1 MIQQVQIQKSE
12 TSSNSKDSEAIAAD
26 DTLVTAANTTAETVS
41 DPETIVGTSGDDT
54 LDGGAGN
61 DTLTGGAGDDVFR
74 FAPGDGSDT
83 ITDFGTGANRLEFTE
98 GLFANL
104 EAVQASAAQV
114 GDDVLIRLSATETL
128 TLQNTSLDDLTTDTV
143 TTLDILGEDTT
154 MNPAPFYF
162 FFEYDEDEG
171 VFVPTGT
178 QNVGSDE
185 AEDLVETLDGND
197 LLRGFGSDDTLDGGA
212 GNDTLTGGAGDD
224 VFRFAPGDGSDTI
237 TDFGTGANR
246 LEFTE
251 GLFANL
257 EAVQASAA
265 QVGDDVLI
273 RLSAT
278 ETLTLQN
285 TSLDD
290 LTTDTVTTLD
300 ILGEDTTMNPA
311 PFYFFFEYDEDEG
324 VFVPTGTQNV
334 GSDEAEDLVE
344 TLDGNDLLRGFGSDD
359 TLDGGAGNDTL
370 TGGAGDDVFRFAP
383 GDGSDTITDFGTG
396 ANRLEF
402 TEGLF
407 ANLEA
412 VQASAAQVGDDVLIR
427 LSATETLTLQ
437 NTSLDDLTTD
447 TVTTLDILGEDTTM
461 NPAPFYFF
469 FEYDEDEG
477 VFVPTG
483 TQNVGSDEAEDLV
496 ETLDGNDL
504 LRGFGGDDTLD
515 GGAGNDTL
523 TGGAG
528 DDVFRFAPGDGSDT
542 ITDFGTGAN
551 RLEFTEGLFANLEAV
566 QASAAQVGDDVLIR
580 LSATETLT
588 LQNTSLDDLTTDTVT
603 TLDILGE
610 DTTMNPAPF
619 YFFFEYDED
628 EGVFVPTG
636 TQNVGSDEAEDL
648 VETLDGNDLLRGFG
662 SDDTLDGGAGND
674 TLTGGA
680 GDDVF
685 RFAPGDGS
693 DTITDFGTGANR
705 LEFTEGLFANL
716 EAVQAS
722 AAQVGD
728 DVLIRLSATETL
740 TLQNTSL
747 DDLTTDTVTTL
758 DILGEDTTMNPAPF
772 YFFFEYDED
781 EGVFVP
787 TGTQNVGS
795 DEAEDLVETLDGN
808 DLLRGFGGDDTL
820 DGGAGNDTLTGG
832 AGDDVFRFAP
842 GDGSDTITDFGTGAN
857 RLEFTEGLFAN
868 LEAVQA
874 SAAQVGDDVLIR
886 LSATETL
893 TLQNTSLDDLTTDTV
908 TTLDILGEDTT
919 MNPAPFYF
927 FFEYD
932 EDEGVFVPTG
942 TQNVGSDEAEDLV
955 ETLDGNDLLRGFGS
969 DDTLDGGAGNDTLTG
984 GAGDDVFRFAPG
996 DGSDTIT
1003 DFGTGANRLEFTE
1016 GLFANLEA
1024 VQASAA
1030 QVGDDVLIRL
1040 SATETLTLQN
1050 TSLDDLTTDTVTTL
1064 DILGE
1069 DTTMNPAPFYFF
1081 FEYDEDEGVFVPTG
1095 TQNVGSDE
1103 AEDLVETL
1111 DGNDLLRGFGGD
1123 DTLDGGAGNDTL
1135 TGGAGD
1141 DVFRFAPGDGSDT
1154 ITDFGTGANRLE
1166 FTEGLFANLEAVQA
1180 SAAQVGDDVLIRL
1193 SATETLTL
1201 QNTSLDDLTT
1211 DTVTTL
1217 DILGEDTTMNP
1228 APFYFFFEY
1237 DEDEGV
1243 FVPTGT
1249 QNVGSDE
1256 AEDLVETLDGND
1268 LLRGFGSDDTLDGG
1282 AGNDTLTG
1290 GAGDDVFR
1298 FAPGDGSD
1306 TITDFGTGA
1315 NRLEFTEGL
1324 FANLEAVQASAAQVG
1339 DDVLIRL
1346 SATETLTLQ
1355 NTSLDDLTTD
1365 TVTTLDILGE
1375 DTTMN
1380 PAPFYFFFE
1389 YDEDEG
1395 VFVPTGTQNVG
1406 SDEAEDLVETLDGND
1421 LLRGFGGDDTLDG
1434 GAGNDTLTGGAGD
1447 DVFRFAPGDGSD
1459 TITDFGTG
1467 ANRLEFT
1474 EGLFANL
1481 EAVQASAA
1489 QVGDD
1494 VLIRLSATETLT
1506 LQNTSLDDLTTDTVT
1521 TLDILGEDTTMNPAP
1536 FYFFF
1541 EYDEDEGVF
1550 VPTGTQN
1557 VGSDEAEDLVETLD
1571 GNDLLRG
1578 FGGDDTLDGGA
1589 GNDTLTGGAGD
1600 DVFRFAP
1607 GDGSDTITDF
1617 GTGANRLEF
1626 TEGLF
1631 ANLEAVQ
1638 ASAAQVGDDV
1648 LIRLSATET
1657 LTLQNTSLDD
1667 LTTDT
1672 VTTLDI
1678 LGEDTT
1684 MNPAPFYF
1692 FFEYDEDEGVFVPT
1706 GTQNV
1711 GSDEAEDLVETL
1723 DGNDLLRGFGGDDT
1737 LDGGAGNDTLTG
1749 GAGDDVFR
1757 FAPGDGSDTI
1767 TDFGT
1772 GANRLEFTEGLF
1784 ANLEAVQ
1791 ASAAQVGDDVLIRL
1805 SATETLTLQNTS
1817 LDDLTTDTVTT
1828 LDILGED
1835 TTMNPAPFYFFFEYD
1850 EDEGVFVPTGTQ
1862 NVGSDE
1868 AEDLV
1873 ETLDGNDLLRGFGGD
1888 DTLDGGAGNDTL
1900 TGGAGDD
1907 VFRFAPGDGSDTIT
1921 DFGTGA
1927 NRLEFTEG
1935 LFANLEA
1942 VQASAAQVGDD
1953 VLIRLSA
1960 TETLTLQNTSL
1971 DDLTTD
1977 TVTTLDIL
1985 GEDTTMNPAPFYFFF
2000 EYDEDEGVFV
2010 PTGTQNVGSD
2020 EAEDLV
2026 ETLDGNDLLR
2036 GFGGDDTLDGGAGND
2051 TLTGGAGDDV
2061 FRFAPGDGSDTIT
2074 DFGTGANRL
2083 EFTEGLFANLEA
2095 VQASA
2100 AQVGDDVLI
2109 RLSATETLTLQNTS
2123 LDDLTTDTVTT
2134 LDILGED
2141 TTMNPAPF
2149 YFFFEYDEDEG
2160 VFVPT
2165 GTQNVGSDE
2174 AEDLV
2179 ETLDGN
2185 DLLRGFGGDDTL
2197 DGGAGNDTLTGGAGD
2212 DVFRFAPGDG
2222 SDTITDF
2229 GTGANRLEFTEGL
2242 FANLEAVQASAAQVG
2257 DDVLIRLSATET
2269 LTLQNTSLDDL
2280 TTDTVTTLD
2289 ILGEDTT
2296 MNPAPFYFFFE
2307 YDEDEGVFVPTG
2319 TQNVGSDEAEDL
2331 VETLDGNDLLRGFGG
2346 DDTLDGGAGNDT
2358 LTGGAGDD
2366 VFRFAPGDGS
2376 DTITDFGT
2384 GANRLEFTEG
2394 LFANLEAVQA
2404 SAAQVGDDVLIR
2416 LSATETLTLQNTS
2429 LDDLTTDT
2437 VTTLDILGEDT
2448 TMNPAPF
2455 YFFFEYDEDEGVFVP
2470 TGTQNV
2476 GSDEAED
2483 LVETLDGNDLLR
2495 GFGGDD
2501 TLDGGAGNDTLTG
2514 GAGDDV
2520 FRFAPGD
2527 GSDTI
2532 TDFGTGANRL
2542 EFTEGLFA
2550 NLEAVQA
2557 SAAQV
2562 GDDVLIRLS
2571 ATETLTLQ
2579 NTSLDDL
2586 TTDTVTTLD
2595 ILGEDTTMNPAP
2607 FYFFF
2612 EYDEDEGVFVPTGTQ
2627 NVGSDEAEDLVET
2640 LDGNDLLRG
2649 FGGDD
2654 TLDGG
2659 AGNDTLTG
2667 GAGDDVFRFAPG
2679 DGSDTITDFGTG
2691 ANRLEFTE
2699 GLFANLEAVQAS
2711 AAQVGD
2717 DVLIRLSATETLT
2730 LQNTSLDDLTTD
2742 TVTTLDILG
2751 EDTTMN
2757 PAPFYFFFEY
2767 DEDEGVFVPTGTQ
2780 NVGSDEAED
2789 LVETLDG
2796 NDLLRGF
2803 GGDDTL
2809 DGGAGN
2815 DTLTGG
2821 AGDDVFRFAP
2831 GDGSDTITDFG
2842 TGANRLEFTEGLFA
2856 NLEAVQASAAQ
2867 VGDDV
2872 LIRLSATE
2880 TLTLQNTSLDDLT
2893 TDTVTTLDIL
2903 GEDTTMNPAPFY
2915 FFFEYD
2921 EDEGVFVPTG
2931 TQNVGSDEAE
2941 DLVETLDGNDL
2952 LRGFGGDDTLDG
2964 GAGND
2969 TLTGGA
2975 GDDVFRFA
2983 PGDGSDTITDF
2994 GTGANRLEFTEG
3006 LFANLEAVQASA
3018 AQVGDDVL
3026 IRLSATETLTLQ
3038 NTSLDDL
3045 TTDTVTT
3052 LDILGEDTTMNP
3064 APFYFFFEYDEDEGV
3079 FVPTGTQNV
3088 GSDEAEDL
3096 VETLDGNDLLRGF
3109 GGDDTL
3115 DGGAGNDTLTGG
3127 AGDDVFRFA
3136 PGDGSD
3142 TITDFGTG
3150 ANRLEF
3156 TEGLFANLEAVQASA
3171 AQVGDDVLIRLSAT
3185 ETLTLQNTSL
3195 DDLTTDT
3202 VTTLDILGEDTTMNP
3217 APFYFF
3223 FEYDE
3228 DEGVFVPTGTQNVGS
3243 DEAEDLVE
3251 TLDGN
3256 DLLRGFGGDDTLDG
3270 GAGNDTLTGGAGDD
3284 VFRFAPGDGSD
3295 TITDFGTGANR
3306 LEFTEGLFAN
3316 LEAVQA
3322 SAAQVG
3328 DDVLIRL
3335 SATETLTLQN
3345 TSLDDLTT
3353 DTVTTLDILGEDT
3366 TMNPAPFYFFFEYDE
3381 DEGVF
3386 VPTGTQNVG
3395 SDEAEDLVETL
3406 DGNDL
3411 LRGFGGDDTL
3421 DGGAGNDTLTGGAGD
3436 DVFRFA
3442 PGDGSD
3448 TITDFGT
3455 GANRLEFTEGLFANL
3470 EAVQASAAQVGDD
3483 VLIRLSATETL
3494 TLQNTSLDDLTTDT
3508 VTTLD
3513 ILGEDTTMN
3522 PAPFYFFFEYDE
3534 DEGVFVPTGTQNV
3547 GSDEA
3552 EDLVE
3557 TLDGNDLLRGF
3568 GGDDTLD
3575 GGAGNDT
3582 LTGGAGDDVFRFAP
3596 GDGSDTITDFGTGA
3610 NRLEFTEGLFANLE
3624 AVQASAA
3631 QVGDDVLI
3639 RLSATETLTLQN
3651 TSLDDLTTDT
3661 VTTLDILGEDTTMN
3675 PAPNSNSGG
3684 ADSSAVTPP
3693 PVIPDTNTDADSNS
3707 GGADSSA
3714 VTPPPVIPDTNTDAG
3729 GSDTV
3734 GGNTGLRLRGT
3745 PGDDR
3750 LDGGQG
3756 NDMIEG
3762 LGGNDTLLGLA
3773 GRDTLTGGTGNDIL
3787 RGGRGADRL
3796 AGGDGDDALWAG
3808 REDAGADRIRG
3819 DAGDD
3824 VLGAGGGRDRLDG
3837 GSGDDT
3843 IYGAAGNDMLD
3854 GGDGDDMLWGGSGSD
3869 RITGGSGADTFYFGR
3884 IGGHDHVTD
3893 FDTEEDTLV
3902 LYTRGMFED
3911 VDALQAAAEETSRA
3925 GTEGL
3930 LISLDDDTTVFL
3942 AGLERSDLATLDLTL
3957 F

>member
-1 MIQQVQIQKSE
+1 MIQQVYIQNSE
-12 TSSNSKDSEAIAAD
+12 TTSKSRDSETTAAD

-41 DPETIVGTSGDDT
+41 DPETIVGTSGNDT
-54 LDGGAGN
+54 LDGGAGD
-61 DTLTGGAGDDVFR
+61 DTLSGGAGDDVFR
-74 FAPGDGSDT
+74 IAPGYGSDT
-83 ITDFGTGANRLEFTE
+83 ITDFGTGANRLEFTD

-114 GDDVLIRLSATETL
+114 GDDVLIRLSFTETL
-128 TLQNTSLDDLTTDTV
+128 TLEDTSLDALTADTV

-154 MNPAPFYF
+154 SNPAPFYF
-162 FFEYDEDEG
+162 FFEYDE
-171 VFVPTGT
+171 
-178 QNVGSDE
+178 
-185 AEDLVETLDGND
+185 GN
-197 LLRGFGSDDTLDGGA
+197 
-212 GNDTLTGGAGDD
+212 ND
-224 VFRFAPGDGSDTI
+224 
-237 TDFGTGANR
+237 
-246 LEFTE
+246 
-251 GLFANL
+251 
-257 EAVQASAA
+257 
-265 QVGDDVLI
+265 
-273 RLSAT
+273 
-278 ETLTLQN
+278 
-285 TSLDD
+285 
-290 LTTDTVTTLD
+290 
-300 ILGEDTTMNPA
+300 
-311 PFYFFFEYDEDEG
+311 
-324 VFVPTGTQNV
+324 
-334 GSDEAEDLVE
+334 
-344 TLDGNDLLRGFGSDD
+344 
-359 TLDGGAGNDTL
+359 
-370 TGGAGDDVFRFAP
+370 
-383 GDGSDTITDFGTG
+383 
-396 ANRLEF
+396 
-402 TEGLF
+402 
-407 ANLEA
+407 
-412 VQASAAQVGDDVLIR
+412 
-427 LSATETLTLQ
+427 
-437 NTSLDDLTTD
+437 
-447 TVTTLDILGEDTTM
+447 
-461 NPAPFYFF
+461 
-469 FEYDEDEG
+469 
-477 VFVPTG
+477 FVPTG

-515 GGAGNDTL
+515 GGAGDDTL
-523 TGGAG
+523 SGGAG
-528 DDVFRFAPGDGSDT
+528 DDVFRIAPGYGSDT

-551 RLEFTEGLFANLEAV
+551 RLEFTDGLFANLEAV

-580 LSATETLT
+580 LSFTETLT
-588 LQNTSLDDLTTDTVT
+588 LEDTSLDALTADTVT

-610 DTTMNPAPF
+610 DTTSNPAPF
-619 YFFFEYDED
+619 YFFFEYDE
-628 EGVFVPTG
+628 
-636 TQNVGSDEAEDL
+636 
-648 VETLDGNDLLRGFG
+648 GN
-662 SDDTLDGGAGND
+662 ND
-674 TLTGGA
+674 
-680 GDDVF
+680 
-685 RFAPGDGS
+685 
-693 DTITDFGTGANR
+693 
-705 LEFTEGLFANL
+705 
-716 EAVQAS
+716 
-722 AAQVGD
+722 
-728 DVLIRLSATETL
+728 
-740 TLQNTSL
+740 
-747 DDLTTDTVTTL
+747 
-758 DILGEDTTMNPAPF
+758 
-772 YFFFEYDED
+772 
-781 EGVFVP
+781 FVP

-820 DGGAGNDTLTGG
+820 DGGAGDDTLSGG
-832 AGDDVFRFAP
+832 AGDDVFRIAP
-842 GDGSDTITDFGTGAN
+842 GYGSDTITDFGTGAN
-857 RLEFTEGLFAN
+857 RLEFTDGLFAN

-886 LSATETL
+886 LSFTETL
-893 TLQNTSLDDLTTDTV
+893 TLEDTSLDALTADTV

-919 MNPAPFYF
+919 SNPAPFYF

-932 EDEGVFVPTG
+932 E
-942 TQNVGSDEAEDLV
+942 
-955 ETLDGNDLLRGFGS
+955 GN
-969 DDTLDGGAGNDTLTG
+969 ND
-984 GAGDDVFRFAPG
+984 
-996 DGSDTIT
+996 
-1003 DFGTGANRLEFTE
+1003 
-1016 GLFANLEA
+1016 
-1024 VQASAA
+1024 
-1030 QVGDDVLIRL
+1030 
-1040 SATETLTLQN
+1040 
-1050 TSLDDLTTDTVTTL
+1050 
-1064 DILGE
+1064 
-1069 DTTMNPAPFYFF
+1069 
-1081 FEYDEDEGVFVPTG
+1081 FVPTG

-1123 DTLDGGAGNDTL
+1123 DTLDGGAGDDTL
-1135 TGGAGD
+1135 SGGAGD
-1141 DVFRFAPGDGSDT
+1141 DVFRIAPGYGSDT

-1166 FTEGLFANLEAVQA
+1166 FTDGLFANLEAVQA

-1193 SATETLTL
+1193 SFTETLTL
-1201 QNTSLDDLTT
+1201 EDTSLDALTA

-1217 DILGEDTTMNP
+1217 DILGEDTTSNP

-1237 DEDEGV
+1237 DE
-1243 FVPTGT
+1243 
-1249 QNVGSDE
+1249 
-1256 AEDLVETLDGND
+1256 GN
-1268 LLRGFGSDDTLDGG
+1268 
-1282 AGNDTLTG
+1282 ND
-1290 GAGDDVFR
+1290 
-1298 FAPGDGSD
+1298 
-1306 TITDFGTGA
+1306 
-1315 NRLEFTEGL
+1315 
-1324 FANLEAVQASAAQVG
+1324 
-1339 DDVLIRL
+1339 
-1346 SATETLTLQ
+1346 
-1355 NTSLDDLTTD
+1355 
-1365 TVTTLDILGE
+1365 
-1375 DTTMN
+1375 
-1380 PAPFYFFFE
+1380 
-1389 YDEDEG
+1389 
-1395 VFVPTGTQNVG
+1395 FVPTGTQNVG

-1434 GAGNDTLTGGAGD
+1434 GAGDDTLSGGAGD
-1447 DVFRFAPGDGSD
+1447 DVFRIAPGYGSD

-1474 EGLFANL
+1474 DGLFANL

-1494 VLIRLSATETLT
+1494 VLIRLSFTETLT
-1506 LQNTSLDDLTTDTVT
+1506 LEDTSLDALTADTVT
-1521 TLDILGEDTTMNPAP
+1521 TLDILGEDTTSNPAP

-1541 EYDEDEGVF
+1541 EYDEGNNDF

-1589 GNDTLTGGAGD
+1589 GDDTLSGGAGD
-1600 DVFRFAP
+1600 DVFRIAP
-1607 GDGSDTITDF
+1607 GYGSDTITDF

-1626 TEGLF
+1626 TDGLF

-1648 LIRLSATET
+1648 LIRLSFTET
-1657 LTLQNTSLDD
+1657 LTLEDTSLDA
-1667 LTTDT
+1667 LTADT

-1684 MNPAPFYF
+1684 SNPAPFYF
-1692 FFEYDEDEGVFVPT
+1692 FFEYDEGNNDFVPT

-1737 LDGGAGNDTLTG
+1737 LDGGAGDDTLSG

-1757 FAPGDGSDTI
+1757 IAPGYGSDTI

-1772 GANRLEFTEGLF
+1772 GANRLEFTDGLF

-1805 SATETLTLQNTS
+1805 SFTETLTLEDTS
-1817 LDDLTTDTVTT
+1817 LDALTADTVTT

-1835 TTMNPAPFYFFFEYD
+1835 TTSNPAPFYFFFEYD
-1850 EDEGVFVPTGTQ
+1850 EGNNDFVPTGTQ

-1888 DTLDGGAGNDTL
+1888 DTLDGGAGDDTL
-1900 TGGAGDD
+1900 SGGAGDD
-1907 VFRFAPGDGSDTIT
+1907 VFRIAPGYGSDTIT

-1927 NRLEFTEG
+1927 NRLEFTDG

-1953 VLIRLSA
+1953 VLIRLSF
-1960 TETLTLQNTSL
+1960 TETLTLEDTSL
-1971 DDLTTD
+1971 DALTAD

-1985 GEDTTMNPAPFYFFF
+1985 GEDTTSNPAPFYFFF
-2000 EYDEDEGVFV
+2000 EYDEGNNDFV

-2036 GFGGDDTLDGGAGND
+2036 GFGGDDTLDGGAGDD
-2051 TLTGGAGDDV
+2051 TLSGGAGDDV
-2061 FRFAPGDGSDTIT
+2061 FRIAPGYGSDTIT

-2083 EFTEGLFANLEA
+2083 EFTDGLFANLEA

-2109 RLSATETLTLQNTS
+2109 RLSFTETLTLEDTS
-2123 LDDLTTDTVTT
+2123 LDALTADTVTT

-2141 TTMNPAPF
+2141 TTSNPAPF
-2149 YFFFEYDEDEG
+2149 YFFFEYDEGNND
-2160 VFVPT
+2160 FVPT

-2197 DGGAGNDTLTGGAGD
+2197 DGGAGDDTLSGGAGD
-2212 DVFRFAPGDG
+2212 DVFRIAPGYG

-2229 GTGANRLEFTEGL
+2229 GTGANRLEFTDGL

-2257 DDVLIRLSATET
+2257 DDVLIRLSFTET
-2269 LTLQNTSLDDL
+2269 LTLEDTSLDAL
-2280 TTDTVTTLD
+2280 TADTVTTLD

-2296 MNPAPFYFFFE
+2296 SNPAPFYFFFE
-2307 YDEDEGVFVPTG
+2307 YDEGNNDFVPTG

-2346 DDTLDGGAGNDT
+2346 DDTLDGGAGDDT
-2358 LTGGAGDD
+2358 LSGGAGDD
-2366 VFRFAPGDGS
+2366 VFRIAPGYGS

-2384 GANRLEFTEG
+2384 GANRLEFTDG

-2416 LSATETLTLQNTS
+2416 LSFTETLTLEDTS
-2429 LDDLTTDT
+2429 LDALTADT

-2448 TMNPAPF
+2448 TSNPAPF
-2455 YFFFEYDEDEGVFVP
+2455 YFFFEYDEGNNDFVP

-2501 TLDGGAGNDTLTG
+2501 TLDGGAGDDTLSG

-2520 FRFAPGD
+2520 FRIAPGY

-2542 EFTEGLFA
+2542 EFTDGLFA

-2571 ATETLTLQ
+2571 FTETLTLED
-2579 NTSLDDL
+2579 TSLDAL
-2586 TTDTVTTLD
+2586 TADTVTTLD
-2595 ILGEDTTMNPAP
+2595 ILGEDTTSNPAP

-2612 EYDEDEGVFVPTGTQ
+2612 EYDEGNNDFVPTGTQ

-2659 AGNDTLTG
+2659 AGDDTLSG
-2667 GAGDDVFRFAPG
+2667 GAGDDVFRIAPG
-2679 DGSDTITDFGTG
+2679 YGSDTITDFGTG
-2691 ANRLEFTE
+2691 ANRLEFTD

-2717 DVLIRLSATETLT
+2717 DVLIRLSFTETLT
-2730 LQNTSLDDLTTD
+2730 LEDTSLDALTAD

-2751 EDTTMN
+2751 EDTTSN

-2767 DEDEGVFVPTGTQ
+2767 DEGNNDFVPTGTQ

-2809 DGGAGN
+2809 DGGAGD
-2815 DTLTGG
+2815 DTLSGG
-2821 AGDDVFRFAP
+2821 AGDDVFRIAP
-2831 GDGSDTITDFG
+2831 GYGSDTITDFG
-2842 TGANRLEFTEGLFA
+2842 TGANRLEFTDGLFA

-2872 LIRLSATE
+2872 LIRLSFTE
-2880 TLTLQNTSLDDLT
+2880 TLTLEDTSLDALT
-2893 TDTVTTLDIL
+2893 ADTVTTLDIL
-2903 GEDTTMNPAPFY
+2903 GEDTTSNPAPFY

-2921 EDEGVFVPTG
+2921 EGNNDFVPTG

-2964 GAGND
+2964 GAGDD
-2969 TLTGGA
+2969 TLSGGA
-2975 GDDVFRFA
+2975 GDDVFRIA
-2983 PGDGSDTITDF
+2983 PGYGSDTITDF
-2994 GTGANRLEFTEG
+2994 GTGANRLEFTDG

-3026 IRLSATETLTLQ
+3026 IRLSFTETLTLED
-3038 NTSLDDL
+3038 TSLDAL
-3045 TTDTVTT
+3045 TADTVTT
-3052 LDILGEDTTMNP
+3052 LDILGEDTTSNP
-3064 APFYFFFEYDEDEGV
+3064 A
-3079 FVPTGTQNV
+3079 
-3088 GSDEAEDL
+3088 L
-3096 VETLDGNDLLRGF
+3096 
-3109 GGDDTL
+3109 
-3115 DGGAGNDTLTGG
+3115 
-3127 AGDDVFRFA
+3127 
-3136 PGDGSD
+3136 
-3142 TITDFGTG
+3142 
-3150 ANRLEF
+3150 
-3156 TEGLFANLEAVQASA
+3156 
-3171 AQVGDDVLIRLSAT
+3171 
-3185 ETLTLQNTSL
+3185 
-3195 DDLTTDT
+3195 
-3202 VTTLDILGEDTTMNP
+3202 
-3217 APFYFF
+3217 
-3223 FEYDE
+3223 
-3228 DEGVFVPTGTQNVGS
+3228 
-3243 DEAEDLVE
+3243 
-3251 TLDGN
+3251 
-3256 DLLRGFGGDDTLDG
+3256 
-3270 GAGNDTLTGGAGDD
+3270 
-3284 VFRFAPGDGSD
+3284 
-3295 TITDFGTGANR
+3295 
-3306 LEFTEGLFAN
+3306 
-3316 LEAVQA
+3316 
-3322 SAAQVG
+3322 
-3328 DDVLIRL
+3328 
-3335 SATETLTLQN
+3335 
-3345 TSLDDLTT
+3345 
-3353 DTVTTLDILGEDT
+3353 
-3366 TMNPAPFYFFFEYDE
+3366 
-3381 DEGVF
+3381 
-3386 VPTGTQNVG
+3386 
-3395 SDEAEDLVETL
+3395 
-3406 DGNDL
+3406 
-3411 LRGFGGDDTL
+3411 
-3421 DGGAGNDTLTGGAGD
+3421 
-3436 DVFRFA
+3436 
-3442 PGDGSD
+3442 
-3448 TITDFGT
+3448 
-3455 GANRLEFTEGLFANL
+3455 
-3470 EAVQASAAQVGDD
+3470 
-3483 VLIRLSATETL
+3483 
-3494 TLQNTSLDDLTTDT
+3494 
-3508 VTTLD
+3508 
-3513 ILGEDTTMN
+3513 
-3522 PAPFYFFFEYDE
+3522 
-3534 DEGVFVPTGTQNV
+3534 
-3547 GSDEA
+3547 
-3552 EDLVE
+3552 
-3557 TLDGNDLLRGF
+3557 
-3568 GGDDTLD
+3568 
-3575 GGAGNDT
+3575 
-3582 LTGGAGDDVFRFAP
+3582 
-3596 GDGSDTITDFGTGA
+3596 
-3610 NRLEFTEGLFANLE
+3610 
-3624 AVQASAA
+3624 
-3631 QVGDDVLI
+3631 
-3639 RLSATETLTLQN
+3639 
-3651 TSLDDLTTDT
+3651 
-3661 VTTLDILGEDTTMN
+3661 
-3675 PAPNSNSGG
+3675 NSNSGG

-3693 PVIPDTNTDADSNS
+3693 PVIPDTT
-3707 GGADSSA
+3707 
-3714 VTPPPVIPDTNTDAG
+3714 TDAG
-3729 GSDTV
+3729 GSNT
-3734 GGNTGLRLRGT
+3734 GSSPTGLRLRGT
-3745 PGDDR
+3745 PGDDT
-3750 LDGGQG
+3750 LEGGQG
-3756 NDMIEG
+3756 NDRIEG
-3762 LGGNDTLLGLA
+3762 LGGNDALLGLA

-3808 REDAGADRIRG
+3808 REDAGTDRIQG

-3824 VLGAGGGRDRLDG
+3824 VLGAGDGRDRLDG

-3843 IYGAAGNDMLD
+3843 IYGAAGDDMLD